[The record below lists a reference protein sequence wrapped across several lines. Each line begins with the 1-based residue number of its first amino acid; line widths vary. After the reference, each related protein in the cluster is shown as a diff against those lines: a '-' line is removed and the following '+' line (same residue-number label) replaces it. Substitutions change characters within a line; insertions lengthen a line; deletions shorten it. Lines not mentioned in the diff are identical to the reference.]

1 MNAQPLT
8 TQSAP
13 AAILALSKAFTDP
26 LRLDVLRLLQNNSFG
41 VMELC
46 HITTTPQSGMSH
58 HLKILTGCGLLE
70 TRREGTSIFYRRA
83 MLPQNGFLSDLTKT
97 FLDTLDQTPLPP
109 ELLKTRQE
117 IYDDRSQQSADF
129 FKRCAAQLKEN
140 QDLVASFE
148 HYSGCVGDLIGNE
161 NLPRETRVIEIGAGE
176 SPLLT
181 SLSKTFKSVLV
192 VDNSDEM
199 LKKTKARVQ
208 QEQFQNVHFMLQDYD
223 SLTLDFPADL
233 LVCNMVL
240 HHLPAPAAFFQKAA
254 GLIKAKG
261 KLLLIDLCPH
271 QQDWTRDICGDLWL
285 GFEPDDLDLWA
296 TASGFQRGQGA
307 FLGLKNGF
315 QLQLRIFT
323 AHSL

>member
-1 MNAQPLT
+1 
-8 TQSAP
+8 
-13 AAILALSKAFTDP
+13 
-26 LRLDVLRLLQNNSFG
+26 
-41 VMELC
+41 
-46 HITTTPQSGMSH
+46 
-58 HLKILTGCGLLE
+58 
-70 TRREGTSIFYRRA
+70 

-97 FLDTLDQTPLPP
+97 YLDTLDQTALPP
-109 ELLKTRQE
+109 ALLKTRQE

-140 QDLVASFE
+140 QDLVAAFE
-148 HYSGCVGDLIGNE
+148 HYSGCVGDLIRNE
-161 NLPRETRVIEIGAGE
+161 NLPKETRVIEIGAGE

-181 SLSKTFKSVLV
+181 TLSETFKSVLV

-199 LKKTKARVQ
+199 LMKTKARAH
-208 QEQFQNVHFMLQDYD
+208 QEQLKNVDFMLQDYD
-223 SLTLDFPADL
+223 SLALDFPADL

-254 GLIKAKG
+254 GLVKPKG

-323 AHSL
+323 AH

>member
-1 MNAQPLT
+1 MKAQPLPS
-8 TQSAP
+8 QNAP
-13 AAILALSKAFTDP
+13 AAILTLSKALADP
-26 LRLDVLRLLQNNSFG
+26 LRLDVLRLLQDNSFG

-58 HLKILTGCGLLE
+58 HLKILTGSGLLE

-97 FLDTLDQTPLPP
+97 YLDTLDQTALPP
-109 ELLKTRQE
+109 ALLKTRQE

-148 HYSGCVGDLIGNE
+148 HYSGCVGDLIRNE
-161 NLPRETRVIEIGAGE
+161 NLPKETRVIEIGAGE

-181 SLSKTFKSVLV
+181 TLSETFKSVLV

-199 LKKTKARVQ
+199 LMKTKARAH
-208 QEQFQNVHFMLQDYD
+208 QEQLKNVDFMLQDYD
-223 SLTLDFPADL
+223 SLALDFPADL

-254 GLIKAKG
+254 GLVKPKG

-323 AHSL
+323 AH

>member
-1 MNAQPLT
+1 
-8 TQSAP
+8 
-13 AAILALSKAFTDP
+13 
-26 LRLDVLRLLQNNSFG
+26 
-41 VMELC
+41 MELC
-46 HITTTPQSGMSH
+46 HITATPQSGMSH
-58 HLKILTGCGLLE
+58 HLKILTGSGLLE

-83 MLPQNGFLSDLTKT
+83 MLPQNGFLSDLTRT
-97 FLDTLDQTPLPP
+97 FLETLDQTALSP
-109 ELLKTRQE
+109 ELIKARQE
-117 IYDDRSQQSADF
+117 IYDDRSQQSAEF
-129 FKRCAAQLKEN
+129 FSRCAAQLKEN

-161 NLPRETRVIEIGAGE
+161 NLPSETRVIEIGAGE

-181 SLSKTFKSVLV
+181 SLSQSFKSVLV

-199 LKKTKARVQ
+199 LNKTKARVQ
-208 QEQFQNVHFMLQDYD
+208 QEQLKNVHFMLQDYD

-254 GLIKAKG
+254 GLIKPKG

-285 GFEPDDLDLWA
+285 GFEPEDLDLWA
-296 TASGFQRGQGA
+296 AAAGFQRGQGA

-315 QLQLRIFT
+315 QLQLRIFA

>member
-1 MNAQPLT
+1 
-8 TQSAP
+8 
-13 AAILALSKAFTDP
+13 
-26 LRLDVLRLLQNNSFG
+26 
-41 VMELC
+41 
-46 HITTTPQSGMSH
+46 MSH
-58 HLKILTGCGLLE
+58 HLKILTGSGLLE

-83 MLPQNGFLSDLTKT
+83 MLPQNGFLSDLTRT
-97 FLDTLDQTPLPP
+97 FLETLDQTALSP
-109 ELLKTRQE
+109 ELIKARQE
-117 IYDDRSQQSADF
+117 IYDDRSQQSAEF
-129 FKRCAAQLKEN
+129 FSRCAAQLKEN

-161 NLPRETRVIEIGAGE
+161 NLPSETRVIEIGAGE

-181 SLSKTFKSVLV
+181 SLSQSFKSVLV

-199 LKKTKARVQ
+199 LNKTKARVQ
-208 QEQFQNVHFMLQDYD
+208 QEQLKNVHFMLQDYD

-254 GLIKAKG
+254 GLIKPKG

-285 GFEPDDLDLWA
+285 GFEPEDLDLWA
-296 TASGFQRGQGA
+296 AAAGFQRGQGA

-315 QLQLRIFT
+315 QLQLRIFA

>member
-1 MNAQPLT
+1 MKAQPLP
-8 TQSAP
+8 TQNAP
-13 AAILALSKAFTDP
+13 AAILTLSKALADP
-26 LRLDVLRLLQNNSFG
+26 LRLDVLRLLQDNSFG

-58 HLKILTGCGLLE
+58 HLKILTGSGLLE

-97 FLDTLDQTPLPP
+97 YLDTLDQTALPP
-109 ELLKTRQE
+109 ALLKTRQE

-140 QDLVASFE
+140 QDLVAAFE
-148 HYSGCVGDLIGNE
+148 HYSGCVGDLIRNE
-161 NLPRETRVIEIGAGE
+161 NLPKETRVIEIGAGE

-181 SLSKTFKSVLV
+181 TLSETFKSVLV

-199 LKKTKARVQ
+199 LMKTKARAH
-208 QEQFQNVHFMLQDYD
+208 QEQLKNVDFMLQDYD
-223 SLTLDFPADL
+223 SLALDFPADL

-254 GLIKAKG
+254 GLVKPKG

-323 AHSL
+323 AH

>member
-1 MNAQPLT
+1 MLI
-8 TQSAP
+8 QSSTPKAAP
-13 AAILALSKAFTDP
+13 ATILALSKAFADP

-46 HITTTPQSGMSH
+46 HITATPQSGMSH
-58 HLKILTGCGLLE
+58 HLKILTGSGLLE

-83 MLPQNGFLSDLTKT
+83 MLPQNGFLSDLTRT
-97 FLDTLDQTPLPP
+97 FLETLDQTALSP
-109 ELLKTRQE
+109 ELIKARQE
-117 IYDDRSQQSADF
+117 IYDDRSQQSAEF
-129 FKRCAAQLKEN
+129 FTRCAAQLKEN

-161 NLPRETRVIEIGAGE
+161 NLPSETRVIEIGAGE

-181 SLSKTFKSVLV
+181 SLSQSFKSVLV

-199 LKKTKARVQ
+199 LNKTKARVQ
-208 QEQFQNVHFMLQDYD
+208 QEQLKNVHFMLQDYD

-254 GLIKAKG
+254 DLIKPKG

-285 GFEPDDLDLWA
+285 GFEPEDLDLWA
-296 TASGFQRGQGA
+296 AAAGFQRGQGA

-315 QLQLRIFT
+315 QLQLRIFA

>member
-1 MNAQPLT
+1 
-8 TQSAP
+8 
-13 AAILALSKAFTDP
+13 
-26 LRLDVLRLLQNNSFG
+26 
-41 VMELC
+41 MELC
-46 HITTTPQSGMSH
+46 HITATPQSGMSH
-58 HLKILTGCGLLE
+58 HLKILTGSGLLE

-83 MLPQNGFLSDLTKT
+83 MLPQNGFLSDLTRT
-97 FLDTLDQTPLPP
+97 FLETLDQTALSP
-109 ELLKTRQE
+109 ELIKARQE
-117 IYDDRSQQSADF
+117 IYDDRSQQSAEF
-129 FKRCAAQLKEN
+129 FTRCAAQLKEN

-161 NLPRETRVIEIGAGE
+161 NLPSETRVIEIGAGE

-181 SLSKTFKSVLV
+181 SLSQSFKSVLV

-199 LKKTKARVQ
+199 LNKTKARVQ
-208 QEQFQNVHFMLQDYD
+208 QEQLKNVHFMLQDYD

-254 GLIKAKG
+254 GLIKPKG

-285 GFEPDDLDLWA
+285 GFEPEDLDLWA
-296 TASGFQRGQGA
+296 AAAGFQRGQGA

-315 QLQLRIFT
+315 QLQLRIFA

>member
-1 MNAQPLT
+1 MKAQPLS
-8 TQSAP
+8 TQNAP
-13 AAILALSKAFTDP
+13 AAILTLSQALADP
-26 LRLDVLRLLQNNSFG
+26 LRLDVLRLLQDNSFG

-97 FLDTLDQTPLPP
+97 YLDTLDQTALPP
-109 ELLKTRQE
+109 ALLKTRQE

-148 HYSGCVGDLIGNE
+148 HYSGCVGDLIRNE
-161 NLPRETRVIEIGAGE
+161 NLPKETRVIEIGAGE

-181 SLSKTFKSVLV
+181 TLSETFKSVLV

-199 LKKTKARVQ
+199 LMKTKARAH
-208 QEQFQNVHFMLQDYD
+208 QEQLKNVDFMLQDYD
-223 SLTLDFPADL
+223 SLALDFPADL

-254 GLIKAKG
+254 GLVKPKG

-296 TASGFQRGQGA
+296 SASGFQRGQGA

-315 QLQLRIFT
+315 QLQLKIFT

>member
-1 MNAQPLT
+1 
-8 TQSAP
+8 
-13 AAILALSKAFTDP
+13 
-26 LRLDVLRLLQNNSFG
+26 
-41 VMELC
+41 MELC
-46 HITTTPQSGMSH
+46 HITATPQSGMSH
-58 HLKILTGCGLLE
+58 HLKILTGSGLLE

-83 MLPQNGFLSDLTKT
+83 MLPQNGFLSDLTRT
-97 FLDTLDQTPLPP
+97 FLETLDQTALSP
-109 ELLKTRQE
+109 ELIKARQE
-117 IYDDRSQQSADF
+117 IYDDRSQQSAEF
-129 FKRCAAQLKEN
+129 FTRCAAQLKEN

-161 NLPRETRVIEIGAGE
+161 NLPSETRVIEIGAGE

-181 SLSKTFKSVLV
+181 SLSQSFKSVLV

-199 LKKTKARVQ
+199 LNKTKARVQ
-208 QEQFQNVHFMLQDYD
+208 QEQLKNVHFMLQDYD

-240 HHLPAPAAFFQKAA
+240 HHLPAPAAFFQKPA
-254 GLIKAKG
+254 GLIKPKG

-285 GFEPDDLDLWA
+285 GFEPEDLDLWA
-296 TASGFQRGQGA
+296 AAAGFQRGQGA

-315 QLQLRIFT
+315 QLQLRIFA

>member
-1 MNAQPLT
+1 LLI
-8 TQSAP
+8 QSSTSKAAP
-13 AAILALSKAFTDP
+13 ATILALSKAFADP

-46 HITTTPQSGMSH
+46 HITATPQSGMSH
-58 HLKILTGCGLLE
+58 HLKILTGSGLLE

-83 MLPQNGFLSDLTKT
+83 MLPQNGFLSDLTRT
-97 FLDTLDQTPLPP
+97 FLETLDQTALSP
-109 ELLKTRQE
+109 ELIKARQE
-117 IYDDRSQQSADF
+117 IYDDRSQQSAEF
-129 FKRCAAQLKEN
+129 FTRCAAQLKEN

-161 NLPRETRVIEIGAGE
+161 NLPSETRVIEIGAGE

-181 SLSKTFKSVLV
+181 SLSQSFKSVLV

-199 LKKTKARVQ
+199 LNKTKARVQ
-208 QEQFQNVHFMLQDYD
+208 QEQLKNVHFMLQDYD

-254 GLIKAKG
+254 GLIKPKG

-285 GFEPDDLDLWA
+285 GFEPEDLDLWA
-296 TASGFQRGQGA
+296 AAAGFQRGQGA

-315 QLQLRIFT
+315 QLQLRIFA

>member
-1 MNAQPLT
+1 MIAQPLPT
-8 TQSAP
+8 PTAP
-13 AAILALSKAFTDP
+13 AAILALSKAFADP

-70 TRREGTSIFYRRA
+70 TKREGTSIFYRRA

-97 FLDTLDQTPLPP
+97 FLETLDQTALSP

-181 SLSKTFKSVLV
+181 SLSSTFKSVLV
-192 VDNSDEM
+192 VDNSAEM

-208 QEQFQNVHFMLQDYD
+208 ARTAQERSLHAARLRHPDPRFPGGPIGLQHGAP
-223 SLTLDFPADL
+223 SLTGASRLFSKSSWT
-233 LVCNMVL
+233 
-240 HHLPAPAAFFQKAA
+240 HQ
-254 GLIKAKG
+254 AKG
-261 KLLLIDLCPH
+261 
-271 QQDWTRDICGDLWL
+271 Q
-285 GFEPDDLDLWA
+285 A
-296 TASGFQRGQGA
+296 AV
-307 FLGLKNGF
+307 N
-315 QLQLRIFT
+315 
-323 AHSL
+323 

>member
-1 MNAQPLT
+1 LLI
-8 TQSAP
+8 QSSTSKAAP
-13 AAILALSKAFTDP
+13 ATILALSKAFADP

-46 HITTTPQSGMSH
+46 HITATPQSGMSH
-58 HLKILTGCGLLE
+58 HLKILTGSGLLE

-83 MLPQNGFLSDLTKT
+83 MLPQNGFLSDLTRT
-97 FLDTLDQTPLPP
+97 FLETLDQTALSP
-109 ELLKTRQE
+109 ELIKARQE
-117 IYDDRSQQSADF
+117 IYDDRSQQSAEF
-129 FKRCAAQLKEN
+129 FSRCAAQLKEN

-161 NLPRETRVIEIGAGE
+161 NLPSETRVIEIGAGE

-181 SLSKTFKSVLV
+181 SLSQSFKSVLV

-199 LKKTKARVQ
+199 LNKTKARVQ
-208 QEQFQNVHFMLQDYD
+208 QEQLKNVHFMLQDYD

-254 GLIKAKG
+254 GLIKPKG

-285 GFEPDDLDLWA
+285 GFEPEDLDLWA
-296 TASGFQRGQGA
+296 AAAGFQRGQGA

-315 QLQLRIFT
+315 QLQLRIFA

>member
-1 MNAQPLT
+1 MLI
-8 TQSAP
+8 QSSTSKAAP
-13 AAILALSKAFTDP
+13 ATILALSKAFADP

-46 HITTTPQSGMSH
+46 HITATPQSGMSH
-58 HLKILTGCGLLE
+58 HLKILTGSGLLE

-83 MLPQNGFLSDLTKT
+83 MLPQNGFLSDLTRT
-97 FLDTLDQTPLPP
+97 FLETLDQTALSP
-109 ELLKTRQE
+109 ELIKARQE
-117 IYDDRSQQSADF
+117 IYDDRSQQSAEF
-129 FKRCAAQLKEN
+129 FTRCAAQLKEN

-161 NLPRETRVIEIGAGE
+161 NLPSETRVIEIGAGE

-181 SLSKTFKSVLV
+181 SLSQSFKSVLV

-199 LKKTKARVQ
+199 LNKTKARVQ
-208 QEQFQNVHFMLQDYD
+208 QEQLKNVHFMLQDYD

-254 GLIKAKG
+254 GLIKPKG

-285 GFEPDDLDLWA
+285 GFEPEDLDLWA
-296 TASGFQRGQGA
+296 AAAGFQRGQGA

-315 QLQLRIFT
+315 QLQLRIFA

>member
-1 MNAQPLT
+1 MLAQSLD

-13 AAILALSKAFTDP
+13 AAILALSKAFADP
-26 LRLDVLRLLQNNSFG
+26 LRLDVLRLLKNNSFG

-58 HLKILTGCGLLE
+58 HLKILTACGLLE
-70 TRREGTSIFYRRA
+70 TKREGTSIFYRRA

-97 FLDTLDQTPLPP
+97 FLETLDQTPLPP
-109 ELLKTRQE
+109 ELLKHRQG
-117 IYDDRSQQSADF
+117 IYDDRGRQSADF

-148 HYSGCVGDLIGNE
+148 HYSGCVGDLIRNE
-161 NLPRETRVIEIGAGE
+161 NLPQETRVIEIGAGE
-176 SPLLT
+176 SPLLS
-181 SLSKTFKSVLV
+181 SLSEMFKSVLV
-192 VDNSDEM
+192 VDNSDAM
-199 LKKTKARVQ
+199 LAKTKEKVQ
-208 QEQFQNVHFMLQDYD
+208 REQLRNVRFLLQDYD
-223 SLTLDFPADL
+223 TLSLDFPADL

-254 GLIKAKG
+254 QLVKPLGR
-261 KLLLIDLCPH
+261 LLLIDLCPH

-285 GFEPDDLDLWA
+285 GFEPEDLDLWA
-296 TASGFQRGQGA
+296 AASGFQRGQGA

-323 AHSL
+323 ATSF

>member
-1 MNAQPLT
+1 
-8 TQSAP
+8 
-13 AAILALSKAFTDP
+13 
-26 LRLDVLRLLQNNSFG
+26 
-41 VMELC
+41 MELC
-46 HITTTPQSGMSH
+46 HITATPQSGMSH
-58 HLKILTGCGLLE
+58 HLKILTGSGLLE

-83 MLPQNGFLSDLTKT
+83 MLPQNGFLSDLTRT
-97 FLDTLDQTPLPP
+97 FLETLDQTALSP
-109 ELLKTRQE
+109 ELIKARQE
-117 IYDDRSQQSADF
+117 IYDDRSQQSAEF
-129 FKRCAAQLKEN
+129 FTRCAAQLKEN

-161 NLPRETRVIEIGAGE
+161 NLPSETRVIEIGAGE

-181 SLSKTFKSVLV
+181 SLSQSFKSVLV

-199 LKKTKARVQ
+199 LNKTKARVQ
-208 QEQFQNVHFMLQDYD
+208 QEQLKNVHFMLQDYD
-223 SLTLDFPADL
+223 SLTIDFPADL

-254 GLIKAKG
+254 GLIKPKG

-285 GFEPDDLDLWA
+285 GFEPEDLDLWA
-296 TASGFQRGQGA
+296 AAAGFQRGQGA

-315 QLQLRIFT
+315 QLQLRIFA

>member
-1 MNAQPLT
+1 
-8 TQSAP
+8 
-13 AAILALSKAFTDP
+13 
-26 LRLDVLRLLQNNSFG
+26 LDVLRLLQNNSFG

-46 HITTTPQSGMSH
+46 HITATPQSGMSH
-58 HLKILTGCGLLE
+58 HLKILTGSGLLE

-83 MLPQNGFLSDLTKT
+83 MLPQNGFLSDLTRT
-97 FLDTLDQTPLPP
+97 FLETLDQTALSP
-109 ELLKTRQE
+109 ELIKARQE
-117 IYDDRSQQSADF
+117 IYDDRSQQSAEF
-129 FKRCAAQLKEN
+129 FSRCAAQLKEN

-161 NLPRETRVIEIGAGE
+161 NLPSETRVIEIGAGE

-181 SLSKTFKSVLV
+181 SLSQSFKSVLV

-199 LKKTKARVQ
+199 LNKTKARVQ
-208 QEQFQNVHFMLQDYD
+208 QEQLKNVHFMLQDYD

-254 GLIKAKG
+254 GLIKPKG

-285 GFEPDDLDLWA
+285 GFEPEDLDLWA
-296 TASGFQRGQGA
+296 AAAGFQRGQGA

-315 QLQLRIFT
+315 QLQLRIFA

>member
-1 MNAQPLT
+1 MKAQPLP
-8 TQSAP
+8 TQNAP
-13 AAILALSKAFTDP
+13 AAILTLSKALADP
-26 LRLDVLRLLQNNSFG
+26 LRLDVLRLLQDNSFG

-97 FLDTLDQTPLPP
+97 YLDTLDQTALPP
-109 ELLKTRQE
+109 ALLKTRQE

-148 HYSGCVGDLIGNE
+148 HYSGCVGDLIRNE
-161 NLPRETRVIEIGAGE
+161 NLPKETRVIEIGAGE

-181 SLSKTFKSVLV
+181 TLSETFKSVLV

-199 LKKTKARVQ
+199 LMKTKARAH
-208 QEQFQNVHFMLQDYD
+208 QEQLKNVDFMLQDYD
-223 SLTLDFPADL
+223 SLALDFPADL

-254 GLIKAKG
+254 GLVKPKG

-296 TASGFQRGQGA
+296 TASGFHRGQGA

-323 AHSL
+323 AH

>member
-1 MNAQPLT
+1 MIAQPLPT
-8 TQSAP
+8 PTAP
-13 AAILALSKAFTDP
+13 AAILALSKAFADP

-70 TRREGTSIFYRRA
+70 TKREGTSIFYRRA

-97 FLDTLDQTPLPP
+97 YLDTLDQTALPP
-109 ELLKTRQE
+109 ALLKTRQE

-148 HYSGCVGDLIGNE
+148 HYSGCVGDLIRNE
-161 NLPRETRVIEIGAGE
+161 NLPKETRVIEIGAGE

-181 SLSKTFKSVLV
+181 TLSETFKSVLV

-199 LKKTKARVQ
+199 LMKTKARAH
-208 QEQFQNVHFMLQDYD
+208 QEQLKNVDFMLQDYD
-223 SLTLDFPADL
+223 SLALDFPADL

-254 GLIKAKG
+254 GLVKPKG

-323 AHSL
+323 AH

>member
-1 MNAQPLT
+1 LLI
-8 TQSAP
+8 QSSTSKAAP
-13 AAILALSKAFTDP
+13 ATILALSKAFADP

-46 HITTTPQSGMSH
+46 HITATPQSGMSH
-58 HLKILTGCGLLE
+58 HLKILTGSGLLE

-83 MLPQNGFLSDLTKT
+83 MLPQNGFLSDLTRT
-97 FLDTLDQTPLPP
+97 FLETLDQTALSP
-109 ELLKTRQE
+109 ELIKARQE
-117 IYDDRSQQSADF
+117 IYDDRSQQSAEF
-129 FKRCAAQLKEN
+129 FSRCAAQLKEN

-161 NLPRETRVIEIGAGE
+161 NLPSETRVIEIGAGE

-181 SLSKTFKSVLV
+181 SLSQSFKSVLV

-199 LKKTKARVQ
+199 LNKTKARVQ
-208 QEQFQNVHFMLQDYD
+208 QEQLKNVHFMLQDYD

-254 GLIKAKG
+254 GLIKPKG
-261 KLLLIDLCPH
+261 RLLLIDLCPH

-285 GFEPDDLDLWA
+285 GFEPEDLDLWA
-296 TASGFQRGQGA
+296 AAAGFQRGQGA

-315 QLQLRIFT
+315 QLQLRIFA

>member
-1 MNAQPLT
+1 MLI
-8 TQSAP
+8 QSSTSKAAP
-13 AAILALSKAFTDP
+13 ATILALSKAFADP

-46 HITTTPQSGMSH
+46 HITATPQSGMSH
-58 HLKILTGCGLLE
+58 HLKILTGSGLLE

-83 MLPQNGFLSDLTKT
+83 MLPQNGFLSDLTRT
-97 FLDTLDQTPLPP
+97 FLETLDQTALSP
-109 ELLKTRQE
+109 ELIKARQE
-117 IYDDRSQQSADF
+117 IYDDRSQQSAEF
-129 FKRCAAQLKEN
+129 FSRCAAQLKEN

-161 NLPRETRVIEIGAGE
+161 NLPSETRVIEIGAGE

-181 SLSKTFKSVLV
+181 SLSQSFKSVLV

-199 LKKTKARVQ
+199 LNKTKARVQ
-208 QEQFQNVHFMLQDYD
+208 QEQLKNVHFMLQDYD

-254 GLIKAKG
+254 GLIKPKG
-261 KLLLIDLCPH
+261 RLLLIDLCPH

-285 GFEPDDLDLWA
+285 GFEPEDLDLWA
-296 TASGFQRGQGA
+296 AAAGFQRGQGA

-315 QLQLRIFT
+315 QLQLRIFA

>member
-1 MNAQPLT
+1 MKAQPLP
-8 TQSAP
+8 TQNAP
-13 AAILALSKAFTDP
+13 AAILTLSKALADP
-26 LRLDVLRLLQNNSFG
+26 LRLDVLRLLQDNSFG

-58 HLKILTGCGLLE
+58 HLKILTGSGLLE

-97 FLDTLDQTPLPP
+97 YLDTLDQTALPP
-109 ELLKTRQE
+109 ALLKTRQE

-140 QDLVASFE
+140 QDLVAAFE
-148 HYSGCVGDLIGNE
+148 HYSGCVGDLIRNE
-161 NLPRETRVIEIGAGE
+161 NLPKETRVIEIGAGE

-181 SLSKTFKSVLV
+181 TLSETFKSVLV

-199 LKKTKARVQ
+199 LMKTKARAH
-208 QEQFQNVHFMLQDYD
+208 QEQLKNVDFMLQDYD
-223 SLTLDFPADL
+223 SLALDFPADL

-254 GLIKAKG
+254 GLVKPKG

-296 TASGFQRGQGA
+296 SASGFQRGQGA

-315 QLQLRIFT
+315 QLQLKIFT